1 MYNHVA
7 SSTFKFAQGSDLKG
21 EFEMSAI
28 QYLAQTAPA
37 VVTPPAAT
45 SWLSGPLVIAV
56 ALATVISLILIYR
69 SVKNASHWSIS
80 DALSEETEIATPIFD
95 PATNLPL
102 RDANGAV
109 ITSQQMRA
117 SSSRL
122 IALLGSVAIMM
133 LYIGAGLI
141 VLGSFAAGTGIPKD
155 TDKFAQFF
163 LYGMVLFAPYVVNKF
178 ASIFGWLK

>member
-1 MYNHVA
+1 
-7 SSTFKFAQGSDLKG
+7 
-21 EFEMSAI
+21 MSAI

-37 VVTPPAAT
+37 VTTPTVVTPAAT
-45 SWLSGPLVIAV
+45 TASWLGAPLVIAV
-56 ALATVISLILIYR
+56 AVATVISLILIYR

-80 DALSEETEIATPIFD
+80 DALSEETEIATPVYD
-95 PATNLPL
+95 PTTNLPL
-102 RDANGAV
+102 RDANGAI

-141 VLGSFAAGTGIPKD
+141 VLSAFAAGNGLPKD
-155 TDKFAQFF
+155 TEKFTTFF